1 MVFLIRETHNHCGVH
16 EERNSCKLASIRRS
30 GVEDVRA
37 NFGWLDASKEAH
49 MFSTLRH
56 TLFVLILAPNR
67 RHIRKYEGDMHSG
80 LLFFFAFWKGA
91 CRLVLEH
98 DGTWGSRII
107 GCWDSIPTS
116 SANRV
121 AFNQPYFARDFS
133 LPSLGFSNLRQKR
146 ARRLTQIPS
155 VFIMH
160 AWIGRSDRRLSA
172 IS

>member
-1 MVFLIRETHNHCGVH
+1 MFERTSVGWMPAKRLTCFRLCGT
-16 EERNSCKLASIRRS
+16 RS
-30 GVEDVRA
+30 
-37 NFGWLDASKEAH
+37 LSL
-49 MFSTLRH
+49 SSLRIAVIYVNMKGTCIAGYH
-56 TLFVLILAPNR
+56 
-67 RHIRKYEGDMHSG
+67 
-80 LLFFFAFWKGA
+80 FFFAFWKGA